1 MPAFLS
7 SDVGAVLR
15 FRVMFFG
22 SDDGGVLRFRVMF
35 LTLDVGA
42 DWRSCVRFFVLVG
55 WGINEL
61 FQLLHD
67 FWVRKICS
75 IAVTGHPIMPKSDA
89 GNRRKRIFGKLL
101 FVALNA

>member
-1 MPAFLS
+1 MSLGCFLPAFLY
-7 SDVGAVLR
+7 SDEGA
-15 FRVMFFG
+15 
-22 SDDGGVLRFRVMF
+22 DLRFRVMF
-35 LTLDVGA
+35 LGSDGGA

-61 FQLLHD
+61 FQLLHG

>member
-1 MPAFLS
+1 MFLG
-7 SDVGAVLR
+7 SDEGGVLR

-22 SDDGGVLRFRVMF
+22 SDGSAVLRFRVMF
-35 LTLDVGA
+35 LILDGGA